1 MLSIIGIEKLATT
14 LGPKHKVYIT
24 RVHANKDNTYYEILY
39 QHEDY
44 PNNEFYV
51 SVGREG
57 QVESFYNEMVYPM
70 WFNNLSKQ
78 NGIRVPFSIFQS
90 NIKTM
95 DQFMYFIGQ
104 VTETLII
111 NKLL

>member
-51 SVGREG
+51 SVSREG
-57 QVESFYNEMVYPM
+57 QLENYYKEMIYPM

-78 NGIRVPFSIFQS
+78 NGIRVPFTIFQS
-90 NIKTM
+90 NLRTM

-104 VTETLII
+104 VTETLRDA
-111 NKLL
+111 LL